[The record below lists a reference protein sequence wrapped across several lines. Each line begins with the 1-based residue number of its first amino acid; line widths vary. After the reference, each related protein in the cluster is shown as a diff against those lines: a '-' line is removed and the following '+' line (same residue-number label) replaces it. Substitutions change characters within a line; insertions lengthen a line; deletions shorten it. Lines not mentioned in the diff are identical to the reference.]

1 MYYRGNSFTTNYGIN
16 SYRIKILSPLIQG
29 GIMARHKDTYPLGCK
44 RATFSLDLVN
54 EAILKQI
61 MKDTNKSASYVMN
74 AILEYYYSNVYDNS
88 IYTNYTL
95 GKPFSAGG
103 KN

>member
-1 MYYRGNSFTTNYGIN
+1 MVR
-16 SYRIKILSPLIQG
+16 Q
-29 GIMARHKDTYPLGCK
+29 KDVYPMGCK
-44 RATFSLDLVN
+44 ITTVRLDPTN

-95 GKPFSAGG
+95 GKLCPRAE
-103 KN
+103 N